1 MCTDDKKKM
10 SGGHVRF
17 PLFYKFRTSKD
28 LEILRQSI
36 YMLHILKV
44 LNKGNMYITHIAPF
58 DEDKL
63 PKRVF

>member
-1 MCTDDKKKM
+1 M
-10 SGGHVRF
+10 RF

-44 LNKGNMYITHIAPF
+44 LNKRNMYITHIAPF

-63 PKRVF
+63 PKRVFYSLFLGF